1 MDVITKQSPILRS
14 ESIHDSI
21 QGKMKNTTI
30 SDNCS
35 GDFVAVYL
43 FNLLSGTCSIR
54 YKSYDFWDALGGSR
68 CHDMIDIWIKSE

>member
-1 MDVITKQSPILRS
+1 
-14 ESIHDSI
+14 
-21 QGKMKNTTI
+21 MKNTTI